1 MVAQKQVRGMIRRRL
16 CILAMP
22 LAFAAIAG
30 GAVAQTP
37 APVGFIQVV
46 EATHPIAFFRLEATS
61 GHSEVGA
68 ETDKTAGGASVV
80 AGAPIGAASNMALAL
95 DGTDGYVDSTF
106 KGGIQTAGSMMA
118 WVRLAI
124 LPGNAPHILYVAGE
138 SETGNDFDLQFEGD
152 NAVHFYTAAGSN
164 LMYAPTPSTLVNQ
177 WHMIVATADFTTAAR
192 AIYWDGALVAKDAGG
207 GIANKTSEFSIGAST
222 VFRGRYF
229 NGVIDEVA
237 LWKRALT
244 AAEVSAIYAS
254 TKTP

>member
-1 MVAQKQVRGMIRRRL
+1 MIRRRL
-16 CILAMP
+16 CILAVP
-22 LAFAAIAG
+22 LAFAAVAG
-30 GAVAQTP
+30 GAGAQTP
-37 APVGFIQVV
+37 APVGFVQVV

-68 ETDKTAGGASVV
+68 ETDKTVGGASVV
-80 AGAPIGAASNMALAL
+80 AGAPTGAASDMALAL
-95 DGTDGYVDSTF
+95 DGTDGYVDTTF

-124 LPGNAPHILYVAGE
+124 LPANAPHILYVGGE
-138 SETGNDFDLQFEGD
+138 SESGNDFDIQFEGD
-152 NAVHFYTAAGSN
+152 NALHFYTAAGSN
-164 LMYAPTPSTLVNQ
+164 LMYAPPPPSLVNQ
-177 WHMIVATADFTTAAR
+177 WHLIVVTADFTSAAR

-207 GIANKTSEFSIGAST
+207 GNPNKTAEFSIGEST

-229 NGVIDEVA
+229 NGAIDDVA
-237 LWKRALT
+237 LWKRALS